1 MKLLKYKY
9 VVQPTGKMR
18 VPSVVFTTE
27 RLLPHLVKDESLE
40 QLKNVASLPGIEKYA
55 LGMPDI
61 HEGYGFPIGGVAA
74 FDVHE
79 GVISP
84 GGVGFDI
91 NCGVRVILTNIEK
104 SEIDLRLRKIGEIL
118 FNTIPSGLGSTGI
131 EKFSK
136 KEMRSILRRGVY
148 WAIENGFGYEKDFEV
163 IEENGMMKD
172 ADPSLVSS
180 EAMKRGST
188 ELGTLGAGNHFL
200 EIDYIDKIFNNE
212 IAKAFGLFKGQVVI
226 WIHTGS
232 RGLGHQVAKE
242 FIKLLRNKMYHYG
255 IPLLDNE
262 LVSVPIL
269 SDEGGQYLRAMA
281 AAANFA
287 WVNRQLITHY
297 VRLAFS
303 KVFGV
308 SSVKLG
314 MNVLYDV
321 AHNIAKFEKYN
332 INGQEKLLLVHR
344 KGATRAFPKGHPD
357 VPLRY
362 RDVGQP
368 VLLPGDMR
376 TGSYILAGDVNSLDL
391 TFGSV
396 AHGAGRILSRHKAL
410 KEITFEKV
418 RYEMNR
424 SNIILMSK
432 NKRIV
437 REEAPEAYKDVNEV
451 IIPIEGNSL
460 AKRVAYSRPLLVI
473 KG

>member
-1 MKLLKYKY
+1 M
-9 VVQPTGKMR
+9 
-18 VPSVVFTTE
+18 
-27 RLLPHLVKDESLE
+27 
-40 QLKNVASLPGIEKYA
+40 
-55 LGMPDI
+55 
-61 HEGYGFPIGGVAA
+61 AA

-104 SEIDLRLRKIGEIL
+104 SEIEPRLRKIGEIL

-131 EKFSK
+131 DKFSR
-136 KEMRSILRRGVY
+136 KEIKSILRRGVY
-148 WAIENGFGYEKDFEV
+148 WALESGFGYDRDVEV

-180 EAMKRGST
+180 EAIKRGST
-188 ELGTLGAGNHFL
+188 ELGTLGTGNHFL
-200 EIDYIDKIFNNE
+200 EIDYIDKIFNSE
-212 IAKAFGLFKGQVVI
+212 IAKAFGLFKDQVVI

-232 RGLGHQVAKE
+232 RGLGHQIAKE
-242 FIKLLRNKMYHYG
+242 FIKLLRNKMHHYG

-269 SDEGGQYLRAMA
+269 SDEGGQYLGAMA

-332 INGQEKLLLVHR
+332 INGQEKLFLVHR

-357 VPLRY
+357 VPLQY
-362 RDVGQP
+362 RDAGQP
-368 VLLPGDMR
+368 VLLTGDMR
-376 TGSYILAGDVNSLDL
+376 TGSYILVGDVNSLDL

-410 KEITFEKV
+410 KKIKFEKV
-418 RYEMNR
+418 RYEMNQ
-424 SNIILMSK
+424 SNIILMA
-432 NKRIV
+432 NNRRVV

-451 IIPIEGNSL
+451 IIPIEENGL
-460 AKRVAYSRPLLVI
+460 AKKVAYSRPLLVI